1 MTASYT
7 RWRWPAASAP
17 PSTRMADINVTA
29 LAPRIASTRLVTT
42 APMVSSASR
51 TPTLVTIGVL
61 TAVPTWN
68 EYVLTRVSLNDESRY
83 TLPLALE
90 KLASGTVPSYNE
102 IMAGSLIL
110 VVPVIVLFLA
120 LQRYFVNGLSG
131 AVKN

>member
-1 MTASYT
+1 
-7 RWRWPAASAP
+7 
-17 PSTRMADINVTA
+17 
-29 LAPRIASTRLVTT
+29 
-42 APMVSSASR
+42 
-51 TPTLVTIGVL
+51 
-61 TAVPTWN
+61 
-68 EYVLTRVSLNDESRY
+68 VLTRVSLNDESRY